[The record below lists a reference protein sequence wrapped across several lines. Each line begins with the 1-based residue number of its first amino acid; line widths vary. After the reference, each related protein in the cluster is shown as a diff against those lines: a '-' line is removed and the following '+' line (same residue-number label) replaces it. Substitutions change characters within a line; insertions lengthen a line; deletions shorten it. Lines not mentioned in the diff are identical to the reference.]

1 MAEFTAPGS
10 ATAIDYRP
18 DNTIIFTIARMN
30 PPTPGH
36 LFLVQKLIDK
46 AIALNVDEVYIILS
60 KSNDD
65 NENPILCEE
74 KQIMLG
80 KIDDVSKTMINALKQ
95 RMIAETP
102 ATEKQR
108 QIQNIRVNTICS
120 SNMFAP
126 LMQLINDRAG
136 VPDINLI
143 VFMGEDRKDFIDSI
157 AKFFVIDEKQ
167 SWPMVNSIMGIDLMR
182 EDMDMYKGISKDPA
196 KLRDLDMTTVPV
208 NAMSASFVRNIVKN
222 KNKEKFTELYSP
234 YLDQAKIDLLYP
246 SIQAGLAKPEPKPK
260 PKGVNKLNYTY
271 PMIKGSLT
279 GPSVTGPSVTGAPV
293 SKTPKVASTS
303 SAGKTPRVKKELPLV
318 LEEELRSR
326 SKTGTTRSS
335 TMKKGGGKRLIK
347 KKTIKR
353 NKRKSKKRR
362 SRKTKRRSH
371 KRNL

>member
-1 MAEFTAPGS
+1 MAEFTAP

-102 ATEKQR
+102 AAEKQR

-157 AKFFVIDEKQ
+157 ARFFVIDEKQ

-234 YLDQAKIDLLYP
+234 YLDQEKIDLLYP

-279 GPSVTGPSVTGAPV
+279 VATGTA
-293 SKTPKVASTS
+293 SKTPKVASVN
-303 SAGKTPRVKKELPLV
+303 AGKTPRVKKELQLV
-318 LEEELRSR
+318 LEEELRSKTGT
-326 SKTGTTRSS
+326 SKTGTRSRTS
-335 TMKKGGGKRLIK
+335 TKGGVKRVSK
-347 KKTIKR
+347 KKTLKR
-353 NKRKSKKRR
+353 NKRKSKKSR

-371 KRNL
+371 KRKL

>member
-1 MAEFTAPGS
+1 MADFTGS

-102 ATEKQR
+102 AAEKQR

-126 LMQLINDRAG
+126 LMQLINDRTG

-157 AKFFVIDEKQ
+157 AKFFVVDEKQ

-222 KNKEKFTELYSP
+222 KNKEKFTDLYSP
-234 YLDQAKIDLLYP
+234 YLDQEKIDLLYP
-246 SIQAGLAKPEPKPK
+246 SIEAGLAKPEPKPK

-271 PMIKGSLT
+271 PMIKGS
-279 GPSVTGPSVTGAPV
+279 VTGTTVG
-293 SKTPKVASTS
+293 KTPKVASVN
-303 SAGKTPRVKKELPLV
+303 AGKTPRVKKELPLV
-318 LEEELRSR
+318 LEEELRS
-326 SKTGTTRSS
+326 KTGTSTSRSRS
-335 TMKKGGGKRLIK
+335 TSRTMTKGGVKRLIK

-371 KRNL
+371 KRKL

>member
-102 ATEKQR
+102 AAEKQR

-234 YLDQAKIDLLYP
+234 YLDQEKIDLLYP

-279 GPSVTGPSVTGAPV
+279 AATAATGAPV

>member
-1 MAEFTAPGS
+1 MAEFTAP
-10 ATAIDYRP
+10 AAIDYRP

-102 ATEKQR
+102 AAEKQR

-157 AKFFVIDEKQ
+157 ARFFVIDEKQ

-222 KNKEKFTELYSP
+222 KNKEKFTALYSP
-234 YLDQAKIDLLYP
+234 YLDQEKIDLLYP

-271 PMIKGSLT
+271 PMIKGSVSGT
-279 GPSVTGPSVTGAPV
+279 AATAATA
-293 SKTPKVASTS
+293 SKTPKVASVN
-303 SAGKTPRVKKELPLV
+303 AGKTPRVKKELQLV
-318 LEEELRSR
+318 LEEELRSKTGTSTSR
-326 SKTGTTRSS
+326 SKTSRTGA
-335 TMKKGGGKRLIK
+335 KGGGKRVSK
-347 KKTIKR
+347 KKTLKR
-353 NKRKSKKRR
+353 NKRKSKKSR

-371 KRNL
+371 KRKL